1 MQVLHFF
8 HHDRVVYQL
17 SFLITSHTKFFTF
30 FHHDRVVYQLG
41 RLRPFIHVSFA
52 VSLVGAALS
61 FVLGHKF
68 ARDTEVSEQGRVE
81 EMGSMEAEGEEE
93 YWQIV
98 LD

>member
-17 SFLITSHTKFFTF
+17 T
-30 FHHDRVVYQLG
+30 

-61 FVLGHKF
+61 FVFGHDF
-68 ARDTEVSEQGRVE
+68 ARDTEVRERGKGGGDGE
-81 EMGSMEAEGEEE
+81 YGSGGGGGILANRS
-93 YWQIV
+93 
-98 LD
+98 

>member
-1 MQVLHFF
+1 MTSLFIEKINVSL
-8 HHDRVVYQL
+8 
-17 SFLITSHTKFFTF
+17 SHTKFFTF

-81 EMGSMEAEGEEE
+81 EMGSMEAEGRRN
-93 YWQIV
+93 IGK
-98 LD
+98 

>member
-17 SFLITSHTKFFTF
+17 SFLITLYTKSFTF

-52 VSLVGAALS
+52 VSLEGAALS
-61 FVLGHKF
+61 FVLGHKL
-68 ARDTEVSEQGRVE
+68 ARDTEVRERGKGGGDGE
-81 EMGSMEAEGEEE
+81 YGSGGKGGILANRS
-93 YWQIV
+93 
-98 LD
+98 